1 MASSKRVYIR
11 YFTKDKLAL
20 INEKS
25 LKVYEKYRRARI
37 SKDKNVAETTYKTYQ
52 NYFNQFLVFLSEEY
66 DNMYILSD
74 DFQDESVEI
83 LEDFIVFCQD
93 KLGNNKKVINT
104 KLSAVSSFFLW
115 AVKRGMIDAHPFDR
129 KLERMRGAKDEK
141 LIGNHF
147 LNDEQI
153 AQITSKVE
161 IECNKQGGIFD
172 IQDVLIWRIALDSG
186 CRLGALTR
194 LDIESLDMESMS
206 FVDIR
211 EKRGKITDIP
221 FVKSTGTYITK
232 WLMEREERGIDCE
245 GLFAVRYDGEW
256 KAMSGTSIY
265 KRVKKMGNI
274 IGLDD
279 FRPHCIRKTAVNR
292 IVEKT
297 GDLTMAQGFAG
308 HESPE
313 TTAGHYVK
321 PKSKAEIRDKLSK
334 IMNTE
339 D

>member
-1 MASSKRVYIR
+1 MASKRTYIR
-11 YFTKDKLAL
+11 YFTKDKLEK
-20 INEKS
+20 INPKS
-25 LKVYEKYRRARI
+25 VKVYEKYRRARI

-52 NYFNQFLVFLSEEY
+52 NYFNQFLVFLMEEY
-66 DNMYILSD
+66 DNMYILSE

-115 AVKRGMIDAHPFDR
+115 AVKRGMIDVHPFDR

-153 AQITSKVE
+153 NKITEKVE
-161 IECNKQGGIFD
+161 AECEKQGGMFD

-194 LDIESLDMESMS
+194 LNLESLHLESMS

-221 FVKSTGTYITK
+221 YVKKTGQYIEK
-232 WLMEREERGIDCE
+232 WLKQREEREIECE
-245 GLFAVRYDGEW
+245 GLFIVKYDGEW
-256 KAMSGTSIY
+256 KPMSGTSIY
-265 KRVKKMGNI
+265 KRVKKMGSI

-297 GDLTMAQGFAG
+297 GNLTLAQDFAG

-321 PKSKAEIRDKLSK
+321 QKSKAEIRDQLSK
-334 IMNTE
+334 IINTE